1 MYPMETD
8 PATGGNAT
16 DRRTLRQVCM
26 ASYVGSAIEFYDF
39 YIYGTAAA
47 LIFPTV
53 FFPHLDHVMAT
64 IASLG
69 TFASAF
75 ISRPIGAVVFGHF
88 GDRIGRQRTLVATLM
103 LMGSATLA
111 VGLLPG
117 AASIGVAAPL
127 LLTGCR
133 VLQGFAV
140 GGEWAGAALLTAEY
154 APPHRRGFY
163 GMFTQLGLGTALVFA
178 NLVFLAVY
186 LAFGHSGSALM
197 TWGWRLPFLFS
208 AVLVG
213 TALVIRL
220 RVKETPEFAEAH
232 TEVHTEVPI
241 AAMLRAQRREF
252 VLAAGSVIAAL
263 ALVYE
268 VGTFFTH
275 YASAHLGYSTSLVLL
290 AGALGGLCAVG
301 CVAVAAARSDVYGR
315 RRVMGFGYAL
325 AVPWSFLVLPL
336 LETRNDI
343 VFTAAIMVTYA
354 IIGIA
359 LGPLASFIPE
369 TFATRYRYTGAG
381 LSHNVG
387 GIIGG
392 AIPPVISEY
401 LLATFGSWAIGV
413 MLGGLALLSLGCV
426 GLLKETA
433 IISVGRKD

>member
-1 MYPMETD
+1 MYAMD
-8 PATGGNAT
+8 S
-16 DRRTLRQVCM
+16 DQRTLRRVSL

-47 LIFPTV
+47 LIFPSV
-53 FFPHLDHVMAT
+53 FFPHLDHVLAT

-111 VGLLPG
+111 VGLLPS

-140 GGEWAGAALLTAEY
+140 GGEWAGAALLSAEY
-154 APPHRRGFY
+154 APPHKRGFY
-163 GMFTQLGLGTALVFA
+163 GMFTQLGLGTALVLA

-186 LAFGHSGSALM
+186 TGFGNDGSALM

-232 TEVHTEVPI
+232 ADDHDEVPI
-241 AAMLRAQRREF
+241 AAVFRAQRRELL
-252 VLAAGSVIAAL
+252 LAAGSVIAAL

-290 AGALGGLCAVG
+290 AGALGGVCAVAF
-301 CVAVAAARSDVYGR
+301 VALSAARSDIHGR
-315 RRVMGFGYAL
+315 RRVIGFGYAL

-336 LETRNDI
+336 LETRNDV
-343 VFTAAIMVTYA
+343 VFTVAIVVTYG

-369 TFATRYRYTGAG
+369 TFAIRYRYTGAG
-381 LSHNVG
+381 LSHNAG

-401 LLATFGSWAIGV
+401 LLANFGSWAIGV

-426 GLLKETA
+426 ALLRETA
-433 IISVGRKD
+433 ILEGSGSPGR